1 MSKRSSR
8 RRRTPAQAQG
18 LRSLDCENLPTPQ
31 SPICRLNA
39 RIQFEGVHLSRGLS
53 AKQIEILQVLASHW
67 HGEGNVIQLS
77 SIYAVRPED
86 LCERPHQV
94 LKRTKR
100 ALASLELRGL
110 VTTHAQ
116 NDTAGHPRWSEIGR
130 SGACT
135 REGTF
140 ARITA
145 TGRVEAARAS
155 GPAPE
160 KRKRGGALE
169 ERLTY
174 ALVGE

>member
-1 MSKRSSR
+1 MDDHR
-8 RRRTPAQAQG
+8 AGG
-18 LRSLDCENLPTPQ
+18 LRSFDCEDLPRHNRPLADFNERIK
-31 SPICRLNA
+31 SEGA
-39 RIQFEGVHLSRGLS
+39 RLSRGLS

-67 HGEGNVIQLS
+67 HGEGTVTQLA

-110 VTTHAQ
+110 VTTHAR

-135 REGTF
+135 REGTL

-145 TGRVEAARAS
+145 TGRVVAARPSA
-155 GPAPE
+155 PIPE
-160 KRKRGGALE
+160 KRGGVVE
-169 ERLTY
+169 EPLTY
-174 ALVGE
+174 VFVGK

>member
-1 MSKRSSR
+1 MDDHR
-8 RRRTPAQAQG
+8 AGG
-18 LRSLDCENLPTPQ
+18 LRSFDCEELPRHNRPLADFNER
-31 SPICRLNA
+31 IIRGA
-39 RIQFEGVHLSRGLS
+39 RLSRGLS

-67 HGEGNVIQLS
+67 HGEGTVTHLA

-110 VTTHAQ
+110 VTTNARD
-116 NDTAGHPRWSEIGR
+116 DTAGHPRWSEIGR

-135 REGTF
+135 REGTL

-145 TGRVEAARAS
+145 TGRVVAARPSA
-155 GPAPE
+155 PTPE
-160 KRKRGGALE
+160 KRKRGGAVE
-169 ERLTY
+169 EPLTDV
-174 ALVGE
+174 LVGK